1 MSGWRPSFFARRLLV
16 RAFRRPRRGPRRLPV
31 LFLGLALI
39 AVWQVDF
46 FRRADRLD
54 DRYVHSQSTGI
65 NQEWRFIYFLYYT
78 GLVPVVASD
87 AHARLK
93 ADPAY
98 NKFEREAAQR
108 VIAEQGDALAM
119 DAGQTIR
126 AGDMGRV
133 LLYLPYAW
141 WRGDTRDPRLAPTHA
156 VAFTL
161 ALGALYGAFW
171 WLRDPILGGVA
182 VALLGSNPYQL
193 YEVHARENVFGWAI
207 TAGALT
213 LALSLPLLQR
223 HSIRR
228 PWALP
233 LAIGIVLGTIR
244 QIRPEPGAIVVS
256 AGLACLLVSRAS
268 LPRRVALAAV
278 LVASFAGTAAAWQ
291 AYFDHKFDEASR
303 VVSAAGGRVYHGP
316 RDRYHAFWH
325 PLWCGLGDF
334 GAKHGYEWRDKA
346 AAHYAAP
353 IVQERYRALG
363 REPNWSYLFWDPI
376 YYDVLADKV
385 RYDIAHDPLWYIG
398 VLARRVAR
406 VFTWT
411 TPVRLAAGSQWLGL
425 PWNGLLT
432 VPLFL
437 LLVATRSWPLLK
449 LASFPLGTSLPAVL
463 VFSGTVPGQTYTGWF
478 HVLAAAIVLAG
489 IIDVARELGR
499 RPGYF
504 RAARRSASNKSTIR
518 P

>member
-1 MSGWRPSFFARRLLV
+1 VLL
-16 RAFRRPRRGPRRLPV
+16 
-31 LFLGLALI
+31 LGLALI
-39 AVWQVDF
+39 AVWQMDF
-46 FRRADRLD
+46 FHRAPRLD
-54 DRYVHSQSTGI
+54 TRYVHSQATGM
-65 NQEWRFIYFLYYT
+65 NEEWRFVYFLYYT

-98 NKFEREAAQR
+98 NKFDRESARR
-108 VIAEQGDALAM
+108 VIAEAGDALAM

-207 TAGALT
+207 TAGIVT
-213 LALSLPLLQR
+213 LALAAPLLR
-223 HSIRR
+223 RRDLRPSAWLLVLSIG
-228 PWALP
+228 
-233 LAIGIVLGTIR
+233 AILGTIR
-244 QIRPEPGAIVVS
+244 QIRPEPGAIVAS
-256 AGLACLLVSRAS
+256 AILACLLVCRTSWLRRA
-268 LPRRVALAAV
+268 ALAAV
-278 LVASFAGTAAAWQ
+278 LVASFVGASAAWQ
-291 AYFDHKFDEASR
+291 AYFDHKFDEATR
-303 VVSAAGGRVYHGP
+303 IVAAAGGRVYHGP

-334 GAKHGYEWRDKA
+334 GQKYGYEWRDKA

-353 IVQERYRALG
+353 IVAQRYRALG

-376 YYDVLADKV
+376 YYEVLADKV
-385 RYDIAHDPLWYIG
+385 RHDIAHDPLWYAG
-398 VLARRVAR
+398 VIARRIVR
-406 VFTWT
+406 VFRWT
-411 TPVRLAAGSQWLGL
+411 TPVRLAVGPWWIDL
-425 PWNGLLT
+425 PWSGLATL
-432 VPLFL
+432 PL
-437 LLVATRSWPLLK
+437 LLALACTRSWAMLK
-449 LASFPLGTSLPAVL
+449 LACFPLGTSLPAVL
-463 VFSGTVPGQTYTGWF
+463 VFSGTYRGQTYTGWF
-478 HVLAAAIVLAG
+478 HVIAAAIVLSAL
-489 IIDVARELGR
+489 IDVARELSYR
-499 RPGYF
+499 R
-504 RAARRSASNKSTIR
+504 ARRSASSRSTMR